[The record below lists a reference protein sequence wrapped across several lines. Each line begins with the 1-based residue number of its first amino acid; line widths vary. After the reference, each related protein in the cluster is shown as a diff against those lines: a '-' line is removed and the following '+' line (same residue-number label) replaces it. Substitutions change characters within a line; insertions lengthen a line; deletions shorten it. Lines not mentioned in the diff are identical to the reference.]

1 MRDNIPSITQDLE
14 KYHADLDS
22 ELEAILQP
30 REGLLYDMMLYQLG
44 WADRQGEPLPKPR
57 PPRPYAMLSLLSCQS
72 IRGSHRPA
80 LPAAAAMELF
90 HTFIEVHKDV
100 QEGNPRQETR
110 PSVWWVWGPGQA
122 INVGDGLHALGRSAL
137 FRLADLGLSLDRVL
151 QALGVL
157 DEACI
162 RMCEGQY
169 VELSH
174 QERLD
179 ISRSAY
185 LEMAENLTGSVASCA
200 MTLGALSAAADPATA
215 DAFKQAGLNIGLAH
229 QVRQDI
235 QAVWHPGNGTNASPQ
250 LLNKKKLYPI
260 AALLESADLKT
271 KRALGDIYFKRV
283 LEPDDHSQLLAL
295 LDANDVRPEAEST
308 VTRYFN
314 EAAHALQAAN
324 LPDEDLAPLITF
336 ARQLV
341 QPDESTGRSQPS
353 HQ

>member
-1 MRDNIPSITQDLE
+1 MRDSTPSITQDLE

-22 ELEAILQP
+22 ELEAVLQP
-30 REGLLYDMMLYQLG
+30 REGLLYNMMLYQLG
-44 WADRQGEPLPKPR
+44 WADKQGEPLPKPR
-57 PPRPYAMLSLLSCQS
+57 PPRPYALLALLSS
-72 IRGSHRPA
+72 EAVGGNHRPA
-80 LPAAAAMELF
+80 LPTAAAMELV

-100 QEGNPRQETR
+100 QEGNPREETR

-137 FRLADLGLSLDRVL
+137 FRLADAGLPLDRVL
-151 QALGVL
+151 QSLGIL

-169 VELSH
+169 LELSH

-185 LEMAENLTGSVASCA
+185 LEMAADLTGSITSCA
-200 MTLGALSAAADPATA
+200 MALGALAATGSNDTISA
-215 DAFKQAGLNIGLAH
+215 FQEAGRNLGLAY

-235 QAVWHPGNGTNASPQ
+235 VAIWRTGNGSTASPQ

-260 AALLESADLKT
+260 AALLESADLST

-283 LEPDDHSQLLAL
+283 LEPDDHQQLLAL
-295 LDANDVRPEAEST
+295 LEANDIRADAESMVADHFTQAENAFQTAGLEAE
-308 VTRYFN
+308 
-314 EAAHALQAAN
+314 ALR
-324 LPDEDLAPLITF
+324 PLLDF
-336 ARQLV
+336 ARNLV
-341 QPDESTGRSQPS
+341 KPNVTDERS
-353 HQ
+353 

>member
-1 MRDNIPSITQDLE
+1 MPDIAQTIET
-14 KYHADLDS
+14 YHADLDG
-22 ELEAILQP
+22 ELEAILRP

-44 WADRQGEPLPKPR
+44 WADKQGEPLPKPR
-57 PPRPYAMLSLLSCQS
+57 PPRPYALLTLLACQS
-72 IRGSHRPA
+72 VGGSHQPA
-80 LPAAAAMELF
+80 LPAAAAMELV

-100 QEGNPRQETR
+100 QEGNPREESR

-137 FRLADLGLSLDRVL
+137 FRLADAGLPLDRVL
-151 QALGVL
+151 QALGIL

-185 LEMAENLTGSVASCA
+185 LKMAADLTGSVASCA
-200 MTLGALSAAADPATA
+200 MTLGALAATDDQSTI
-215 DAFKQAGLNIGLAH
+215 DAFNQAGEKLGLAY
-229 QVRQDI
+229 QIRQDVE
-235 QAVWHPGNGTNASPQ
+235 AVWGNQNGGTASPQ
-250 LLNKKKLYPI
+250 LLNKKKLYPV

-283 LEPDDHSQLLAL
+283 LEPDDHRQLLAL
-295 LDANDVRPEAEST
+295 LEASDVRADAESAVADYFNQAENALQSANLEAES
-308 VTRYFN
+308 
-314 EAAHALQAAN
+314 LQ
-324 LPDEDLAPLITF
+324 PLLDF
-336 ARQLV
+336 ARNLV
-341 QPDESTGRSQPS
+341 KPDNPNGRSNS
-353 HQ
+353 

>member
-1 MRDNIPSITQDLE
+1 MPIVTQDLE
-14 KYHADLDS
+14 KYHAALDS
-22 ELEAILQP
+22 ELEAVLQP
-30 REGLLYDMMLYQLG
+30 REGLLYNMMLYQLG
-44 WADRQGEPLPKPR
+44 WADKQGEPLPKPR
-57 PPRPYAMLSLLSCQS
+57 PPRPYALLALLSS
-72 IRGSHRPA
+72 EAVGGTHRPA
-80 LPAAAAMELF
+80 LPAAAAMELV

-100 QEGNPRQETR
+100 QEGNPREETR

-137 FRLADLGLSLDRVL
+137 FRLADANLPLDRVL
-151 QALGVL
+151 QALGIL

-185 LEMAENLTGSVASCA
+185 LKMAADLTGSITSCA
-200 MTLGALSAAADPATA
+200 MTLGALAAGASQETVTA
-215 DAFKQAGLNIGLAH
+215 FQEAGRNLGLAW

-235 QAVWHPGNGTNASPQ
+235 QAIWRTGNGSNASPQ

-260 AALLESADLKT
+260 AALLESADLST

-283 LEPDDHSQLLAL
+283 LEPDDHQQLLAL
-295 LDANDVRPEAEST
+295 LEANDIRADAEST
-308 VTRYFN
+308 VADYFTQ
-314 EAAHALQAAN
+314 AQDALQCAGLEGEA
-324 LPDEDLAPLITF
+324 LRPLLDF
-336 ARQLV
+336 ARNLV
-341 QPDESTGRSQPS
+341 KPNVTDERS
-353 HQ
+353 